1 MHYCPYCAATLVKS
15 TKICPVCNKSLDID
29 LLSHLYRTNEGTEP
43 NRRIARKIWL
53 QEHAFAVL
61 PLAGM
66 VIGLLIG
73 ILLAFG
79 YSKIQSASEQSQ
91 LEEKIAALQDSI
103 KLQIAAAG
111 SATADLQNN
120 LKDRKE
126 IITILNE
133 QIQILVKIINFTR
146 RFASNSIISTPDEQE
161 IGTYRR
167 NVLYLINQYNEQ
179 QEKLK
184 QAGQVVES
192 ELYLITI
199 PHVFEQQE

>member
-1 MHYCPYCAATLVKS
+1 MQYCPHCAATLVKS
-15 TKICPVCNKSLDID
+15 TKVCPACNKSLDID
-29 LLSHLYRTNEGTEP
+29 LLSHLYQSNESTAP

-53 QEHAFAVL
+53 QEHTFTVL

-66 VIGLLIG
+66 VIGLLLG

-79 YSKIQSASEQSQ
+79 YSKIQAASERSQ
-91 LEEKIAALQDSI
+91 LDEKIIALQDSI
-103 KLQIAAAG
+103 KQQIAAAG

-120 LKDRKE
+120 LQNREE
-126 IITILNE
+126 IIKRLNE

-146 RFASNSIISTPDEQE
+146 RFASNSIISTPDEEE

-179 QEKLK
+179 QEKLN
-184 QAGQVVES
+184 QVGMGEANN
-192 ELYLITI
+192 LYLITI
-199 PHVFEQQE
+199 PQVFEQQE